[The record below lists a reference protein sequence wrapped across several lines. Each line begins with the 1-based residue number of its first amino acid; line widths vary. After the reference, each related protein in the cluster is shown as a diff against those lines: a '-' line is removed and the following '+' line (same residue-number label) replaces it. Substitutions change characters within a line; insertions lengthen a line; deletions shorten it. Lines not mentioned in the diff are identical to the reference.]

1 VVTFSLF
8 SVESGLERP
17 QSGAGDMS
25 KEHRNSREAKK
36 PPSLSPKERKALK
49 KAKSAAKKSLAI

>member
-1 VVTFSLF
+1 
-8 SVESGLERP
+8 
-17 QSGAGDMS
+17 MS